1 MSTEYVEFPT
11 HDRPRTDIALWKVA
25 LLGLT
30 ATALILGAAY
40 AAKGSFIREMLMGR
54 IEIDQERLMLQGMTM
69 FLLCLSAANVI
80 LKNVRV
86 SAERRCMTDDLLPQ
100 NIDMTNTD
108 QMLEAYN
115 RIKVHPLLTKRLG
128 ITRVLRVLAM
138 WINTRDFERSA
149 QYAKEEG
156 EIDIFAADSSYRMNR
171 LFIWAMPL
179 MGFIGTV
186 YGVSYGIG
194 GFAEF
199 LKGAVTSQGIKEQV
213 GLITQGLAVAFYCT
227 LLGLA
232 TAGLAAF
239 PSLAAERKE
248 ESVLE
253 DINEYVE
260 DRLISKF
267 PSVKKTEFPV
277 QQIVAMREGIE
288 RIKINMPVDELTSAI
303 KSMKFD
309 FPANEMLAALKG
321 LKFEFPANEMLAA
334 LKGLKVEFPVDLLIQ
349 ALEGLKINFPV
360 EDMAKA
366 IDQGFRRM
374 PDPDRYEKV
383 FTSAIDKASGLVTG
397 RYEEFAK
404 SYEQRIGELGAKLAE
419 QLEGISRTFNSGTME
434 TAQQIAQHT
443 QEVIN
448 VGKGHTDRLQNVVAS
463 LEKSTT
469 DYAQRVQSSTL
480 ELAKQLENITH
491 LGKEIEKVLHVTQSM
506 DAMMSEVTGSED
518 FKETLAHLQDH
529 LRSTDDLMKQLSRP
543 RTVVLEETIG

>member
-11 HDRPRTDIALWKVA
+11 HERPRTDIAFWKVA
-25 LLGLT
+25 LVGLGM
-30 ATALILGAAY
+30 TALILFAAY
-40 AAKGSFIREMLMGR
+40 LAKGSFIREMIMGR
-54 IEIDQERLMLQGMTM
+54 DHIDKERFILQGMTI
-69 FLLCLSAANVI
+69 FLWCLSASNVI
-80 LKNVRV
+80 LKNIRV
-86 SAERRCMTDDLLPQ
+86 GAERRAMTDDLLPQ
-100 NIDMTNTD
+100 TVDMTNTD

-115 RIKVHPLLTKRLG
+115 RIKSHPKLTKRLG
-128 ITRVLRVLAM
+128 VTRVLRVLAM

-156 EIDIFAADSSYRMNR
+156 EIDIFAADSSFRMNR

-179 MGFIGTV
+179 IGFIGTV

-194 GFAEF
+194 GFADF

-232 TAGLAAF
+232 TAGMAAF

-253 DINEYVE
+253 HINEYVE

-288 RIKINMPVDELTSAI
+288 RIKINFPADELVAAMRGI
-303 KSMKFD
+303 KLDINLEPMVK
-309 FPANEMLAALKG
+309 AMQG
-321 LKFEFPANEMLAA
+321 LN
-334 LKGLKVEFPVDLLIQ
+334 
-349 ALEGLKINFPV
+349 INFPV

-366 IDQGFRRM
+366 IDQGFKRM
-374 PDPDRYEKV
+374 PNPDRYEQV
-383 FTSAIDKASGLVTG
+383 FTTAIDKASGLVTG
-397 RYEEFAK
+397 KYEEFAK
-404 SYEQRIGELGAKLAE
+404 AYENRIGELGAKLAQ
-419 QLEGISRTFNSGTME
+419 QLEGISKTFNSGTVQ

-443 QEVIN
+443 QEVLS
-448 VGKGHTDRLQNVVAS
+448 VGRGQTDRLQDVVAS
-463 LEKSTT
+463 LEKSTA

-480 ELAKQLENITH
+480 ELSKQLENITK

-506 DAMMSEVTGSED
+506 EAMMSEVTGSED
-518 FKETLAHLQDH
+518 FKKTLAGLQSH